1 MDSITLKSYA
11 KVNIGLHVQDKRKD
25 GYHNIYTIFQELN
38 FYDTVTFSKTD
49 DGCELSSND
58 ETFPT
63 DASNTCTKAHETVKT
78 QCPDVAGIKVHVEKE
93 IPQGSGLGGG
103 SSNGASTLKG
113 VNELYDL
120 GLSNNELEEL
130 ALQVGADVPFFIHG
144 GCLLYTS
151 PSPRD

>member
-11 KVNIGLHVQDKRKD
+11 KVNIGLHVQDKRID

-63 DASNTCTKAHETVKT
+63 DASNTCAKAHENVKT

-130 ALQVGADVPFFIHG
+130 AYRWARMFLFLFMVV
-144 GCLLYTS
+144 CNWVKELVNN
-151 PSPRD
+151 